1 MKKLI
6 CKPLGLLF
14 AALSVFTFMT
24 ISNTPAFADSTID
37 NTYKQNQAAYTNYKD
52 CIRLY
57 KLPYGK
63 LYFIA
68 LSAVNANNY
77 EILEMQSRNGYIIF
91 KAEGREFLLDI
102 LAKNKSYTYLKL
114 TPCDNNYFFNPQI
127 PFKIFHY
134 TDLHFNA
141 DIKELK
147 I

>member
-6 CKPLGLLF
+6 RKPFGLLI
-14 AALSVFTFMT
+14 AALSFISLML
-24 ISNTPAFADSTID
+24 ISNTQALADSTID

-63 LYFIA
+63 LFFIA

-102 LAKNKSYTYLKL
+102 LSKNKSYTYLKL

-134 TDLHFNA
+134 TDLQFNA

-147 I
+147 F